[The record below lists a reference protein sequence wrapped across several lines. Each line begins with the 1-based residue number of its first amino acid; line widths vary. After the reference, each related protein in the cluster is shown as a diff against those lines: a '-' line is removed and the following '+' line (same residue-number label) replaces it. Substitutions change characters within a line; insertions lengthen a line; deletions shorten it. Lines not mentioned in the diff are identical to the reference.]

1 MAVVMNG
8 DRAVAQGKRSPPPSA
23 ENRGLASFKTEAG
36 MTQSVLLLGPVI
48 AGPGL
53 ELEPGHMP
61 LALAP
66 GAGCLH
72 LRHLGI
78 ALHHRGLLLC
88 SP

>member
-1 MAVVMNG
+1 
-8 DRAVAQGKRSPPPSA
+8 
-23 ENRGLASFKTEAG
+23 

-78 ALHHRGLLLC
+78 ALHHCGLLLC